1 MTILNNIS
9 LKVLKFLVLLFPVSF
24 LFGSPMINTCTIL
37 ISLTGLFYYNKNIFS
52 WLDKIPLYITTLFFL
67 CIIFSSYYQF
77 VSGEENKDTIKSL
90 LFLRYFVFLI
100 VIKTMVMKTD
110 LNLKHFFISSLF
122 ISVLISLDIIIQFIF
137 GKNILGY
144 EPIEFTRQ
152 VKYYTSVFGKE
163 LVAGGFVQMFSI
175 IGIFSIFFIFKR
187 INNKLF
193 LYSLFFIFVSL
204 FLISLTLAGNRMPLV
219 MFIIF
224 LILVSLIIKIKNK
237 KFYLIGTSSVIILIF
252 SIIVY
257 DSDVL
262 IKRSMNFYA
271 GIPKP
276 PTIINELKKEYP
288 ELKKYENS
296 GIPFHNSEE
305 FLLTKLK
312 SSIDNK
318 TKDIELTDASKFPTN
333 GINYVQIGYEEILY
347 TGIIKNNLQGVKRG
361 MRDTVPSVHEK
372 GSTVTGSNFYK
383 RHGYFS
389 GHLPIFITSL
399 DLFLD
404 KPILGNGIKSYRNNC
419 YKKVHLPN
427 RICQNHPH
435 NFVLEILNDT
445 GFLGFL
451 IIYSLVLYLLH
462 SNFKDYQLGE
472 TRKTEISNWIY
483 LGIILGIIIQF
494 FPFKSSGSF
503 FSTFNATYTFML
515 IGISLGLNELKYK
528 KNS

>member
-9 LKVLKFLVLLFPVSF
+9 LKILKFLVLLFPFSF
-24 LFGSPMINTCTIL
+24 LFGSPMINACTIL
-37 ISLTGLFYYNKNIFS
+37 ISLTGLFYYSKNSFS
-52 WLDKIPLYITTLFFL
+52 WSDKISLYITTLFFL
-67 CIIFSSYYQF
+67 CIVFSSYYQF
-77 VSGEENKDTIKSL
+77 VLGEENKDTIKSL

-100 VIKTMVMKTD
+100 VIKTMVMKAD

-122 ISVLISLDIIIQFIF
+122 ISVLVSLDIIIQFIF

-152 VKYYTSVFGKE
+152 VMYYTSVFGKE

-175 IGIFSIFFIFKR
+175 IGIFSIFFIFKKV
-187 INNKLF
+187 NNKLF

-224 LILVSLIIKIKNK
+224 LILVSLIIKMNNK
-237 KFYLIGTSSVIILIF
+237 KFYLGTSSIIILIF

-257 DSDVL
+257 DSEVL

-276 PTIINELKKEYP
+276 LTILNELKKEYP

-305 FLLTKLK
+305 LLLTKLK

-318 TKDIELTDASKFPTN
+318 TKDIELIDASKFPTN
-333 GINYVQIGYEEILY
+333 GTNYVQIGYEEILY

-404 KPILGNGIKSYRNNC
+404 KPIIGNGIKSYRNNC

-435 NFVLEILNDT
+435 NFALEILNDT

-451 IIYSLVLYLLH
+451 IIYSLVLYLLR

-472 TRKTEISNWIY
+472 TRETEISNWIY

-503 FSTFNATYTFML
+503 FSTFNASYTFML